1 MRTEAWYVIGP
12 VVAVLGLVAWS
23 FCRAARE
30 VEDQLWGEH
39 VLEGGAASGPRQFTP
54 RAAPPASIREL
65 VDRPADWHLTAEEKL
80 RFRMTLAEIERLPT
94 TEEVGA

>member
-12 VVAVLGLVAWS
+12 VVVILGLVAWS

-30 VEDQLWGEH
+30 AEDQLWGEQI
-39 VLEGGAASGPRQFTP
+39 LEGGALETRHSFR

-65 VDRPADWHLTAEEKL
+65 VDRPADWHLSAEEKL

-94 TEEVGA
+94 VDEVEA